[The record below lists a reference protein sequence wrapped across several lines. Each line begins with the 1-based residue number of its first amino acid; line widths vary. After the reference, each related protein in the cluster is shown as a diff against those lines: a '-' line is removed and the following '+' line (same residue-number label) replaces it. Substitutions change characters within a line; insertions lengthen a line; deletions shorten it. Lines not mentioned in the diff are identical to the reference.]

1 MSTGR
6 AIGSAPPA
14 HRTPSAARRAD
25 HGEGSDAIRSRPRSI
40 TSYSRGPAGLAV
52 HRRAPWRRRFHRP
65 RRRNR
70 TRNRRRK
77 TPKAACVSNVATTG
91 LGGFSRFR
99 SMGDQTVYAVD
110 PRFPRRRQGAMICR
124 SRSEPR
130 TRWRR
135 EATPQRKV
143 SPSTPLASSAVRPGP
158 SGKNFHRH
166 FHRGIRTSGRADK
179 YSKPAG
185 CACDSLRLRDTERE
199 IKLKG
204 RPSIWVTNRSGA

>member
-1 MSTGR
+1 
-6 AIGSAPPA
+6 
-14 HRTPSAARRAD
+14 
-25 HGEGSDAIRSRPRSI
+25 
-40 TSYSRGPAGLAV
+40 
-52 HRRAPWRRRFHRP
+52 
-65 RRRNR
+65 
-70 TRNRRRK
+70 
-77 TPKAACVSNVATTG
+77 VATTG

-99 SMGDQTVYAVD
+99 SMGDQTVCAVD

-143 SPSTPLASSAVRPGP
+143 SPSTPLASPAVRPGP

-179 YSKPAG
+179 YCERPPPKG
-185 CACDSLRLRDTERE
+185 GGFGLRL
-199 IKLKG
+199 KAG
-204 RPSIWVTNRSGA
+204 FSRPQGPTRAIPR